1 MTRSSSKKKTKRKT
15 TLEDAILLAVKAH
28 RGHVDKAG
36 QPYILHPFRVVFRLA
51 SDEERIA
58 GMLHDAIEESN
69 ITLGHLR
76 RLGFSKEVV
85 EALDHLTW
93 RKTKESYPEY
103 IERVRLNPLAVA
115 VKIADLQ
122 DHLAPSIDG
131 GPTFLQKNHPDLYNR
146 YREALSRL
154 GKWKLLGRDGFD
166 REAGMYLMGEYG
178 TETAALQ
185 AAYKRLEELEQLQ
198 PTSQSGG
205 QAPEGIQDRVFI
217 KSPDGNLERIL
228 PPTKHTGYV
237 A

>member
-1 MTRSSSKKKTKRKT
+1 MTRSSSEKKAKRKA
-15 TLEDAILLAVKAH
+15 TLDDAILLAVKAH
-28 RGHVDKAG
+28 RGHVDKVG

-51 SDEERIA
+51 ADEERIV
-58 GMLHDAIEESN
+58 GMLHDVLEQSS
-69 ITLGHLR
+69 ITLDRLR
-76 RLGFSKEVV
+76 RMGFSKEIV

-93 RKTKESYPEY
+93 RKTKESYREY

-115 VKIADLQ
+115 VKIADIQ

-131 GPTFLQKNHPDLYNR
+131 SPTFLQKNHPDLYNR

-154 GKWKLLGRDGFD
+154 GKWRLLGRDGFD
-166 REAGMYLMGEYG
+166 PDAGMYLMGEYDAD
-178 TETAALQ
+178 TEALE

-205 QAPEGIQDRVFI
+205 QASEGIQDRVFI
-217 KSPDGNLERIL
+217 KSPDGNLKRIL
-228 PPTKHTGYV
+228 PPAKHAGYL